1 MAIPNCFNAMD
12 GKYVALFHPIHSG
25 STYYNYKEFKGIV
38 LLALVDVDY
47 KFVYVY
53 MSTLV
58 AKVKNNFRITSNKI
72 RK

>member
-47 KFVYVY
+47 KFVYVDIGCEGQKQ
-53 MSTLV
+53 LLD
-58 AKVKNNFRITSNKI
+58 NLQ
-72 RK
+72 

>member
-1 MAIPNCFNAMD
+1 MSIPNCFNAMD

-47 KFVYVY
+47 KFVYIDIGCEGQKQ
-53 MSTLV
+53 LLD
-58 AKVKNNFRITSNKI
+58 NLQ
-72 RK
+72 

>member
-1 MAIPNCFNAMD
+1 MSIPNCFNAMD

-47 KFVYVY
+47 KFVYVDIGCEGQKR
-53 MSTLV
+53 LLD
-58 AKVKNNFRITSNKI
+58 NLQ
-72 RK
+72 

>member
-1 MAIPNCFNAMD
+1 MSIPNCFNAMD

-47 KFVYVY
+47 KFVYVDIGCEGQKQ
-53 MSTLV
+53 LLD
-58 AKVKNNFRITSNKI
+58 NLQ
-72 RK
+72 